1 MPRSHV
7 ISKALEQQ
15 IIFGRLHPGQRLIED
30 ELLTQFNATRHQ
42 VRNALE
48 QLVREGLATKVR
60 NKGVQVRAYTPSE
73 VCELYE
79 IRDILQTAAIL
90 RMPLPCPPQAIADL
104 QDLCDA
110 HSAATAPQ
118 EILQLNNAFHE
129 KFFTL
134 CSNRMLIEEIASHT
148 RATHPIR
155 SRGFFDAAYLDLARQ
170 EHQQMV
176 DALRR
181 GDLDQLV
188 ALNSRHIERPKT
200 RYLEM
205 QVALDMA

>member
-1 MPRSHV
+1 MPRSHD
-7 ISKALEQQ
+7 ISQALEQQ
-15 IIFGRLHPGQRLIED
+15 IIFGRLNPGQRLIED

-48 QLVREGLATKVR
+48 QLVREGLATKIR
-60 NKGVQVRAYTPSE
+60 NKGVQVRAYTTRE

-79 IRDILQTAAIL
+79 IRDILQTAAIQ
-90 RMPLPCPPQAIADL
+90 RMPLPCAPQAIADL
-104 QDLCDA
+104 QELCDA
-110 HSAATAPQ
+110 HSTASAPQ
-118 EILQLNNAFHE
+118 EILRLNNAFHE
-129 KFFTL
+129 KFFAL
-134 CSNRMLIEEIASHT
+134 CSNRMLTEEVAAHT

-155 SRGFFDAAYLDLARQ
+155 SRGFFDTAYLDLARQ

-181 GDLDQLV
+181 GDRDQLA
-188 ALNSRHIERPKT
+188 ALNSRHIERPKQ

-205 QVALDMA
+205 QAALDMV